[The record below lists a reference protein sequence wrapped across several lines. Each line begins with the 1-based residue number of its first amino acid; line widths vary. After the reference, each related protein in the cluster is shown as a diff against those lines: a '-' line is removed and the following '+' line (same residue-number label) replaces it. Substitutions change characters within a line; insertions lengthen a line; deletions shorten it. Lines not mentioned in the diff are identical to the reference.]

1 MKILYIL
8 KHNPWGI
15 GGGCYA
21 CRNYLELFTE
31 IFKDADFDVL
41 ICEEYTREMKI
52 SDFPNCKFIPISPR
66 NKIAQYLSPITHILH
81 RHQQIA
87 TKMLQQNHY
96 DYCIFDHNSIAG
108 SLVDLCIKKKVK
120 TIVLNHNCELEYFRD
135 NHSKLKNKL
144 LLPSVRSN
152 EKNAYLKCDYN
163 IFLTEEDKE
172 IFKRLYGTSQT
183 TSIIGGC
190 FLRKEEIISE
200 TDSPFNDKLKIV
212 ISGTMGNVQNKDG
225 ILYFLNELYQHI
237 PKDMEIILTGRN
249 PSDKIINQCQRH
261 DNIQLIANPK
271 NILDIVEKCDIFV
284 CPTRLGGGMKLR
296 LIDGLRCGLPIIAH
310 KVSARGYSFFEKE
323 GIVMPFENSEEFKRC
338 LDSLIQKIKK
348 GEINKRYVKQQAKVN
363 LEFQSVINK
372 FKTINLKNDTD

>member
-21 CRNYLELFTE
+21 CRNYLELFSE
-31 IFKDADFDVL
+31 LFLQDNIDVL
-41 ICEEYTREMKI
+41 ICSEYLQNNIDTNLK
-52 SDFPNCKFIPISPR
+52 NCKFIPVSPR
-66 NKIAQYLSPITHILH
+66 SKFSQYLSPITHILH
-81 RHQQIA
+81 RHQELA
-87 TKMLQQNHY
+87 TKMLQRNHY

-108 SLVDLCIKKKVK
+108 SLVDLCKQKGIK
-120 TIVLNHNCELEYFRD
+120 TIVLNHNCELEYFKD
-135 NHSKLKNKL
+135 NNSKLKNIL
-144 LLPSVRSN
+144 LLPSVQKN
-152 EKNAYLKCDYN
+152 EKNAYLKCNYN

-237 PKDMEIILTGRN
+237 PEDMEIILTGRN
-249 PSDKIINQCQRH
+249 PSEEIINLCKLH
-261 DNIQLIANPK
+261 NNIQLIANPE

-284 CPTRLGGGMKLR
+284 CPTKLGGGMKLR
-296 LIDGLRCGLPIIAH
+296 LIDGLRCGLPVISH
-310 KVSARGYSFFEKE
+310 KVSARGYSSFEKK
-323 GIVMPFENSEEFKRC
+323 GIVISFESPEEFKNC
-338 LDSLIQKIKK
+338 VDSLIQKIKK
-348 GEINKRYVKQQAKVN
+348 GEINKRYVKQEAKKH
-363 LEFQSVINK
+363 LGFQSALDRM
-372 FKTINLKNDTD
+372 KTIV

>member
-21 CRNYLELFTE
+21 CRNYLELFSE
-31 IFKDADFDVL
+31 LFLHDNIDVL
-41 ICEEYTREMKI
+41 ICSEYLQNHIDANLK
-52 SDFPNCKFIPISPR
+52 NCKFIPVPPR
-66 NKIAQYLSPITHILH
+66 SKFSQYLSPITHILH
-81 RHQQIA
+81 RHQELA
-87 TKMLQQNHY
+87 TKMLQRNHY

-108 SLVDLCIKKKVK
+108 SLVDLCKQKGIK
-120 TIVLNHNCELEYFRD
+120 TIVLNHNCELEYFKD
-135 NHSKLKNKL
+135 NNSKLKNIL
-144 LLPSVRSN
+144 LLPSVQKN

-200 TDSPFNDKLKIV
+200 TDSLFNDKLKIV

-225 ILYFLNELYQHI
+225 ILYFLNELYQYV
-237 PKDMEIILTGRN
+237 PQDMEIILTGRN
-249 PSDKIINQCQRH
+249 PSEEIINLCKLH
-261 DNIQLIANPK
+261 NNIQLIANPK

-284 CPTRLGGGMKLR
+284 CPTKLGGGMKLR
-296 LIDGLRCGLPIIAH
+296 LIDGLRCGLPVISH

-323 GIVMPFENSEEFKRC
+323 GVVMSFESPEEFKNHV
-338 LDSLIQKIKK
+338 DSLIQKIKT
-348 GEINKRYVKQQAKVN
+348 GRINKRYIKQQAN
-363 LEFQSVINK
+363 MHLGFHSALERIKIVK
-372 FKTINLKNDTD
+372 K

>member
-41 ICEEYTREMKI
+41 ICEEYTRDMKV
-52 SDFPNCKFIPISPR
+52 SDFPNCKFTPVPPR

-120 TIVLNHNCELEYFRD
+120 TIVLNHNCEVEYFKD
-135 NHSKLKNKL
+135 NNSKLKNRL
-144 LLPSVRSN
+144 LLPSVRRN
-152 EKNAYLKCDYN
+152 EKNSYLKCDYN

-172 IFKRLYGTSQT
+172 IFKKLYGTSKT

-190 FLRKEEIISE
+190 FLRKGDIIAD
-200 TDSPFNDKLKIV
+200 TDIPFNNKLKIV

-225 ILYFLNELYQHI
+225 ILYFLNELYQYV
-237 PKDMEIILTGRN
+237 PKDIEIILTGRN
-249 PSDKIINQCQRH
+249 PSQEIINQCKLH
-261 DNIQLIANPK
+261 KNIQLMANPE

-296 LIDGLRCGLPIIAH
+296 LIDGLRCGLPVISH
-310 KVSARGYSFFEKE
+310 KVSARGYTPFSKE
-323 GIVMPFENSEEFKRC
+323 GLVMSFENSEEFKRC
-338 LDSLIQKIKK
+338 MDSLIQKIEK
-348 GEINKRYVKQQAKVN
+348 GEISKKHVRQQAKMY
-363 LEFQSVINK
+363 LGFQSALERIKIVK
-372 FKTINLKNDTD
+372 K

>member
-21 CRNYLELFTE
+21 CRNYLELFSE
-31 IFKDADFDVL
+31 LFLHDNIDVL
-41 ICEEYTREMKI
+41 ICSEYLQNHIDANLK
-52 SDFPNCKFIPISPR
+52 NCKFIPVPPR
-66 NKIAQYLSPITHILH
+66 SKFSQYLSPITHILH
-81 RHQQIA
+81 RHQELA

-108 SLVDLCIKKKVK
+108 SLVDLCKQKGIK
-120 TIVLNHNCELEYFRD
+120 TIVLNHNCELEYFKD
-135 NHSKLKNKL
+135 NNSKLKNIL
-144 LLPSVRSN
+144 LLPSVQKN

-172 IFKRLYGTSQT
+172 LFKRLYGTSQT
-183 TSIIGGC
+183 TTIIGGC

-237 PKDMEIILTGRN
+237 PEDMEIILTGRN
-249 PSDKIINQCQRH
+249 PSEDIINLCKLH
-261 DNIQLIANPK
+261 NNIQLIANPE

-284 CPTRLGGGMKLR
+284 CPTKLGGGMKLR
-296 LIDGLRCGLPIIAH
+296 LIDGLRCGLPVISH
-310 KVSARGYSFFEKE
+310 KVSARGYSSFEKK
-323 GIVMPFENSEEFKRC
+323 GIVISFESPEEFKNC
-338 LDSLIQKIKK
+338 VDSLIQKIKK
-348 GEINKRYVKQQAKVN
+348 GEINKRYVKQEAKKH
-363 LEFQSVINK
+363 LGFQSALDRM
-372 FKTINLKNDTD
+372 KTIV

>member
-31 IFKDADFDVL
+31 IFKDGSFDVL
-41 ICEEYTREMKI
+41 ICKEYTKNMKS
-52 SDFPNCKFIPISPR
+52 SDFPNCRFIPVSPR
-66 NKIAQYLSPITHILH
+66 SKFSQYLSPITHILH
-81 RHQQIA
+81 RHQELA
-87 TKMLQQNHY
+87 TKMLQRNHY

-108 SLVDLCIKKKVK
+108 SLVDLCKQKGIK
-120 TIVLNHNCELEYFRD
+120 TIVLNHNCELEYFKD
-135 NHSKLKNKL
+135 NNSKLKNIL
-144 LLPSVRSN
+144 LLPSVQKN

-183 TSIIGGC
+183 KSIIGGC

-225 ILYFLNELYQHI
+225 ILYFLNELYQYVPQDI
-237 PKDMEIILTGRN
+237 EIILTGRN
-249 PSDKIINQCQRH
+249 PSEEIINLCKLH
-261 DNIQLIANPK
+261 NNIQLIANPK

-284 CPTRLGGGMKLR
+284 CPTKLGGGMKLR
-296 LIDGLRCGLPIIAH
+296 LIDGLRCGLPVISH

-323 GIVMPFENSEEFKRC
+323 GVVMSFESPEEFKMC
-338 LDSLIQKIKK
+338 VVSLIQKIKTGK
-348 GEINKRYVKQQAKVN
+348 INRKYIKQQVKKH
-363 LEFQSVINK
+363 LEFQSALERIKIVK
-372 FKTINLKNDTD
+372 K

>member
-21 CRNYLELFTE
+21 CRNYLELFSE
-31 IFKDADFDVL
+31 LFLQDNIDVL
-41 ICEEYTREMKI
+41 ICSEYLQNQIDANLK
-52 SDFPNCKFIPISPR
+52 NCKFIPVPPR
-66 NKIAQYLSPITHILH
+66 SKFSQSLSPITHILH
-81 RHQQIA
+81 RHQKTA
-87 TKMLQQNHY
+87 TKILQRNYY

-108 SLVDLCIKKKVK
+108 SLVDLCKQKGIK
-120 TIVLNHNCELEYFRD
+120 TIVLNHNCELEYFKD
-135 NHSKLKNKL
+135 NNGKLKNIL
-144 LLPSVRSN
+144 LLSSVQKN

-163 IFLTEEDKE
+163 IFLTEEDNE

-183 TSIIGGC
+183 TTIIGGC
-190 FLRKEEIISE
+190 FLRKEEKISE

-225 ILYFLNELYQHI
+225 ILYFLNELYQYI

-249 PSDKIINQCQRH
+249 PSEEIINICKLH
-261 DNIQLIANPK
+261 NNIQLIANPK

-284 CPTRLGGGMKLR
+284 CPTKLGGGMKLR
-296 LIDGLRCGLPIIAH
+296 LIDGLRCGLPVISH

-323 GIVMPFENSEEFKRC
+323 GVVMSFESPEEFKNHV
-338 LDSLIQKIKK
+338 DSLIQKIKT
-348 GEINKRYVKQQAKVN
+348 GRINRRYIKQQVKKH
-363 LEFQSVINK
+363 LGFQSALERIKIVK
-372 FKTINLKNDTD
+372 K

>member
-21 CRNYLELFTE
+21 CRNYLELFSE
-31 IFKDADFDVL
+31 LFLQDNIDVL
-41 ICEEYTREMKI
+41 ICSEYLQNHIDNLK
-52 SDFPNCKFIPISPR
+52 NCKFIPIPPR
-66 NKIAQYLSPITHILH
+66 SKFSQYLSPITHILH
-81 RHQQIA
+81 RHQELA
-87 TKMLQQNHY
+87 TKMLQRNHY

-108 SLVDLCIKKKVK
+108 SLVDLCKQKGIK
-120 TIVLNHNCELEYFRD
+120 TIVLNHNCELEYFKD
-135 NHSKLKNKL
+135 NNSKLKNIL
-144 LLPSVRSN
+144 LLPSVQKN

-183 TSIIGGC
+183 ISIIGGC

-237 PKDMEIILTGRN
+237 PEDMEIILTGRN
-249 PSDKIINQCQRH
+249 PSEEIINLCKLH
-261 DNIQLIANPK
+261 NNIQLIANPE

-296 LIDGLRCGLPIIAH
+296 LIDGLRCGLPVISH
-310 KVSARGYSFFEKE
+310 KVSARGYSSFEKK
-323 GIVMPFENSEEFKRC
+323 GIVISFESPEEFKNC
-338 LDSLIQKIKK
+338 VDSLIQKIKK
-348 GEINKRYVKQQAKVN
+348 GEINKRYVKQEAKKH
-363 LEFQSVINK
+363 LGFQSALDRM
-372 FKTINLKNDTD
+372 KTIV

>member
-1 MKILYIL
+1 MEILYIL

-21 CRNYLELFTE
+21 CRNYLELFSGLFSQDN
-31 IFKDADFDVL
+31 IDVL
-41 ICEEYTREMKI
+41 ICSEYLQNHIDANLK
-52 SDFPNCKFIPISPR
+52 NCKFIPVPPR
-66 NKIAQYLSPITHILH
+66 SKFSQYLSPITRILH
-81 RHQQIA
+81 RHQEFT
-87 TKMLQQNHY
+87 TKMLQRNHY

-108 SLVDLCIKKKVK
+108 SLVDLCKKKGVK
-120 TIVLNHNCELEYFRD
+120 TIVLNHNCEQEYFKD
-135 NHSKLKNKL
+135 NNSKLKNIL
-144 LLPSVRSN
+144 LLSSVQKN

-237 PKDMEIILTGRN
+237 PEDMEIILTGRN
-249 PSDKIINQCQRH
+249 PSEEIINLCKLH
-261 DNIQLIANPK
+261 NNIQLIANPE

-296 LIDGLRCGLPIIAH
+296 LIDGLRCGLPVISH
-310 KVSARGYSFFEKE
+310 KVSARGYSSFEKK
-323 GIVMPFENSEEFKRC
+323 GIVISFESPEEFKNC
-338 LDSLIQKIKK
+338 VDSLIQKIKK
-348 GEINKRYVKQQAKVN
+348 GEINKRYVKQEAKKH
-363 LEFQSVINK
+363 LGFQSALDRM
-372 FKTINLKNDTD
+372 KTIV